1 MAHTRDEVAP
11 TREGSGEA
19 PQPPGKSAVWIA
31 LFAVAA
37 ATACVYW
44 NAGNLGFVNI
54 DDPQYVYENAE
65 VERGLTLEGVHWA
78 FTTFHASNWHP
89 LTWLSHM
96 ADVQIFGVAPGPPH
110 VVNVLLHLVASLLL
124 FAFLHRAS
132 RQPWRSAAVA
142 VLFAVHPLH
151 VESVAWISERKDVLS
166 AVFWM
171 ATCLAYVEYARRPN
185 GPRYALVV
193 LGCAAGLLAK
203 SMGVTL
209 PFVLLLLDYWPLGRL
224 EGGPGLARRIGR
236 VVLEKVPLFALAA
249 ASSAVTYLSQSRGGS
264 VAQTSGVEG
273 TLGFTGRLA
282 NALFSYVLYLEKAAW
297 PSDLAALYP
306 HPGLAATGFPAWK
319 GVVSGAILALLTGVV
334 LREARRRPYLP
345 VGWFWYLGTLVPV
358 IGLVQVGLQGMA
370 DRYTYLPLVG
380 IFLAVTWL
388 AADLASGSV
397 RRRRVLGAVACL
409 VLVALVAVAHRQVG
423 YWRDSFT
430 LFRHAVSVT
439 DENWLAWRNLGG
451 AYQDENLQG
460 EAIPCFEE
468 SLRLWPYAGGTW
480 NALAIGYS
488 SVGRHEEALKAF
500 RKAVQF
506 QPEDAATW
514 FNFAIE
520 CAGQGR
526 WQEVAQI
533 EPRLRALSPAL
544 WNRLSGILAREPR

>member
-1 MAHTRDEVAP
+1 MTDAGDEAAL
-11 TREGSGEA
+11 TREDADGATQA
-19 PQPPGKSAVWIA
+19 PRKRAVWIA
-31 LFAVAA
+31 LLAVVG

-44 NAGNLGFVNI
+44 NAGNLGFVNL

-65 VERGLTLEGVHWA
+65 VERGLTLEGVQWA

-96 ADVQIFGVAPGPPH
+96 VDVQIFGIEPGPHH

-124 FAFLHRAS
+124 FAFLYRAT
-132 RQPWRSAAVA
+132 RQPWRSTAVA
-142 VLFAVHPLH
+142 VLFTVHPLH

-193 LGCAAGLLAK
+193 VGTAVGLLAK

-209 PFVLLLLDYWPLGRL
+209 PFVLLLLDYWPLRRL

-236 VVLEKVPLFALAA
+236 VALEKVPLFALAA
-249 ASSAVTYLSQSRGGS
+249 ASSAVTYLSQSRGGA
-264 VAQTSGVEG
+264 VAQTLGIEG
-273 TLGFTGRLA
+273 TLGFAGRVA
-282 NALFSYVLYLEKAAW
+282 NALLSYVLYLLKAAW

-306 HPGLAATGFPAWK
+306 HPGLAATGLPAWK
-319 GVVSGAILALLTGVV
+319 GVVSGAILAVITVV
-334 LREARRRPYLP
+334 ILREARRRPYLP
-345 VGWFWYLGTLVPV
+345 VGWFWYIGTLVPV

-370 DRYTYLPLVG
+370 DRYTYLPLIG
-380 IFLAVTWL
+380 IFMAVTWF

-397 RRRRVLGAVACL
+397 WRRRALGAVAVL
-409 VLVALVAVAHRQVG
+409 VLAALVVVAHRQVG

-430 LFRHAVSVT
+430 LFHHAISVT

-460 EAIPCFEE
+460 KAIPCFEE
-468 SLRLWPYAGGTW
+468 SLRLWPYAGETW
-480 NALAIGYS
+480 NALAISYS
-488 SVGRHEEALKAF
+488 SVGRHEEAVKAF
-500 RKAVQF
+500 REAVQF

-526 WQEVAQI
+526 WDEVAQI

-544 WNRLSGILAREPR
+544 WGRLSSILERGAR